1 MTPWLTRTV
10 VRALALGLA
19 LGPVALGAPTPG
31 PAPRPV
37 ALEARPAGPPPA
49 PQDDG
54 ASAGRAAAPPPMGW
68 ASWNSFASSI
78 DLATVEAQVD
88 AFVAAGLPEAGYR
101 YVNLD
106 DGWWQGARDAD
117 GEMTVDPVRWPG
129 GMAAVADYIH
139 GKGLKAGIYTDAG
152 RDGCG
157 YYYPTTRPAAP
168 GTGMEGHELQDALRF
183 QRWGF
188 DFLKVDWCGGDAE
201 HLDPGTSYRAVAAA
215 IAGAT
220 ATTGRPMLLS
230 VCEWGVG
237 RPWNWAAGTA
247 AMWRTGYDIIH
258 WGERPSPGA
267 ALASFDRSL
276 HPAAQHTGF
285 VNDPDMLTA
294 GMDGLTDAQN
304 RTQLSLW
311 AIAGAPLLA
320 GNDLTRMTA
329 ATRAALTNPEMI
341 AIDQDPRGL
350 QGVKAAEDSAGLQV
364 YGKVLSGTGR
374 RAVLL
379 LNRTAAAAPV
389 TVRWTDLGLTGA
401 PAAVREVWAA
411 ADRGTPATGW
421 TADVPAGGSVLLTV
435 TGTEAPAGTYQAEEG
450 TRAGGAGRTDCA
462 PCSGGAAAAPLGPG
476 TGLTLTGVG
485 AATAGIALA
494 DIAYVNGD
502 PVARTATLRVNGQT
516 PTVVSFP
523 PTGSWSTPGT
533 VSVLLS
539 LAKGGD
545 NTITLAAP
553 DAPGP
558 APDAVLLRPL
568 PGTAGTALVGAGSAR
583 CAELPDNAV
592 ADDTRAVPADCTGGQ
607 NQTFTATPRGEL
619 VVYGNRCLAAL
630 GDGRAD
636 GTPVVVRDCTG
647 APGRTWA
654 LRPDGTIRNGLSGLC
669 LNDPGRGAD
678 EGTPLDLRSCDGT
691 PGRTWELR

>member
-10 VRALALGLA
+10 VKALALGLA
-19 LGPVALGAPTPG
+19 LAYLALAGPAALGRPAAG
-31 PAPRPV
+31 PAGQHA
-37 ALEARPAGPPPA
+37 ALDAE
-49 PQDDG
+49 Q
-54 ASAGRAAAPPPMGW
+54 AAAPPPPMGW

-78 DLATVEAQVD
+78 DLATVKAQVD
-88 AFVAAGLPEAGYR
+88 AFVAAGLPAAGYR

-117 GEMTVDPVRWPG
+117 GEMTVDPTRWPG
-129 GMAAVADYIH
+129 GMAAAADYIH

-168 GTGMEGHELQDALRF
+168 GTGMEGHELQDAVRF

-201 HLDPGTSYRAVAAA
+201 HLDPERTYRGVAAA

-220 ATTGRPMLLS
+220 TATGRPMLLS

-258 WGERPSPGA
+258 WGERPSAGA
-267 ALASFDRSL
+267 VLANFDRSL
-276 HPAAQHTGF
+276 HPAAQHTGS

-329 ATRAALTNPEMI
+329 ATKATLTNAEMI
-341 AIDQDPRGL
+341 AIDQDARGL
-350 QGVKAAEDSAGLQV
+350 QGVKVAEDSAGLQV

-374 RAVLL
+374 RAVVL

-401 PAAVREVWAA
+401 PTAVREVWAA
-411 ADRGTPATGW
+411 ADRGAPATGW
-421 TADVPAGGSVLLTV
+421 TANVPASGSVLLTV
-435 TGTEAPAGTYQAEEG
+435 SGTEAPGSAYEAEAGT
-450 TRAGGAGRTDCA
+450 GGAACA
-462 PCSGGAAAAPLGPG
+462 SCSGGAAAGPLGNG
-476 TGLTLTGVG
+476 AALTLTGVE

-502 PVARTATLRVNGQT
+502 PVARTATLRVNGQA

-523 PTGSWSTPGT
+523 PTGSWTTPGT

-539 LAKGGD
+539 LAKGAT
-545 NTITLAAP
+545 NTLGFDSP
-553 DAPGP
+553 SAPGP
-558 APDAVLLRPL
+558 ALDAVRLRPL
-568 PGTAGTALVGAGSAR
+568 PGTAGTALVAAGSDR
-583 CAELPDNAV
+583 CAELPGNAV
-592 ADDTRAVPADCTGGQ
+592 ADGTRAVLADCTGGQ

-630 GDGRAD
+630 DDGDGIAVD
-636 GTPVVVRDCTG
+636 IRDCNGTAG
-647 APGRTWA
+647 QAWSA
-654 LRPDGTIRNGLSGLC
+654 HPDGTLRNGLAGAC
-669 LNDPGRGAD
+669 LDARGSTAA
-678 EGTPLDLRSCDGT
+678 GTPLGLWSCDGT
-691 PGRTWELR
+691 AGQRWRLV

>member
-1 MTPWLTRTV
+1 MTPWLTRAAGQ
-10 VRALALGLA
+10 ALALCLA
-19 LGPVALGAPTPG
+19 LAGPVVPGPPPAG

-37 ALEARPAGPPPA
+37 APGTRQAAPQQEAAGP
-49 PQDDG
+49 
-54 ASAGRAAAPPPMGW
+54 GRAAAPPPMGW

-78 DLATVEAQVD
+78 DLATVKAQVD

-183 QRWGF
+183 QHWGF

-201 HLDPGTSYRAVAAA
+201 HLDPETSYRTVAAA

-267 ALASFDRSL
+267 ALANFDRSL

-294 GMDGLTDAQN
+294 GLDGLTDAQN

-329 ATRAALTNPEMI
+329 ATRATLTNPEMI

-350 QGVKAAEDSAGLQV
+350 QGVKAAEDTAGLQV

-389 TVRWTDLGLTGA
+389 TVRWTDLGLTGG

-411 ADRGTPATGW
+411 ADRGTPAAGW

-435 TGTEAPAGTYQAEEG
+435 TGTEAPAGTYQAEAG
-450 TRAGGAGRTDCA
+450 T
-462 PCSGGAAAAPLGPG
+462 GAAATPCPSCSDGAAAGPLGDG
-476 TGLTLTGVG
+476 AELTLTGVG
-485 AATAGIALA
+485 AATAGIVLA
-494 DIAYVNGD
+494 DIRYVNGD
-502 PVARTATLRVNGQT
+502 PVARTATLRVNGQA
-516 PTVVSFP
+516 PTVVAFP

-539 LAKGGD
+539 LAKGAT
-545 NTITLAAP
+545 NTLGFDSP
-553 DAPGP
+553 SAPGP
-558 APDAVLLRPL
+558 ALDAVLLRPL
-568 PGTAGTALVGAGSAR
+568 PGTAGAALVGAGSAR
-583 CAELPDNAV
+583 CAELPGNAV
-592 ADDTRAVPADCTGGQ
+592 ADDTRAVPAGCTGGQ
-607 NQTFTATPRGEL
+607 NQTFTTGPRGDL

-630 GDGRAD
+630 GDGRTD
-636 GTPVVVRDCTG
+636 GTPVVIHDCTG
-647 APGRTWA
+647 APGRTWT

-669 LNDPGRGAD
+669 LNDPGRDAR

-691 PGRTWELR
+691 AGQRWELR